1 MKLLSLGKGVETS
14 EASSEKQHSKMP
26 HKYTK
31 VVSQVSTGLLI
42 WVKVIY
48 SLIYGNCWLMG
59 DQSMLTPEL
68 RQWIQV
74 IRTDYHAK
82 ISLLMP
88 DSISMQ
94 LNCVGDIYLQYVC
107 FF

>member
-48 SLIYGNCWLMG
+48 GNCWLMR